1 MLDMGFEP
9 QLKRILEA
17 TPPRDARQTLMFT
30 ATWPKA
36 IRKLA
41 NAHLKSGAG
50 AVTRL
55 TIGGG
60 GEDLSANKVASRWLV
75 LRMDRRESRIGGG
88 GDDLRARTR
97 WRWFGSAPPR
107 TTTRHRMA
115 SRRIQ
120 RTRRFGSAP
129 PRTTTRHRMASRRI
143 ISEVTTPSERGSHP
157 SLVVSSSGK
166 RRHHAAPSHDDTTTR
181 RARHDARRL
190 SRIFQRTVPPHE
202 TMWHHNLLVSSSRP
216 RHARRSRRSS
226 SSSTTRR
233 RTRHSGRYVHPCVC
247 AGAARRVTVA

>member
-60 GEDLSANKVASRWLV
+60 GEDLSANKVCSDSVARV
-75 LRMDRRESRIGGG
+75 LRIDRRELVTNR
-88 GDDLRARTR
+88 RRR
-97 WRWFGSAPPR
+97 RRPPSANEVAMIR
-107 TTTRHRMA
+107 KRGTTRDDTPTVWHRVA
-115 SRRIQ
+115 C
-120 RTRRFGSAP
+120 
-129 PRTTTRHRMASRRI
+129 
-143 ISEVTTPSERGSHP
+143 SEQDDSEACHHA
-157 SLVVSSSGK
+157 
-166 RRHHAAPSHDDTTTR
+166 RRHTTVWHRVASYRKSRPRANEAATP
-181 RARHDARRL
+181 L
-190 SRIFQRTVPPHE
+190 
-202 TMWHHNLLVSSSRP
+202 SSSRP
-216 RHARRSRRSS
+216 QENGDI
-226 SSSTTRR
+226 
-233 RTRHSGRYVHPCVC
+233 TRHHHMTTPPHD
-247 AGAARRVTVA
+247 AP